1 MASCATDL
9 ITSFENFT
17 PSSVSYGKPKLNSR
31 GGKAIKILDSK
42 NNTLVVQTPLMLTWG
57 VNKMVDDD
65 TGRISYSLSLQF
77 PSDDYSNDSIR
88 KFYKDIQELEN
99 KVLDDAC
106 TYSKEWFG
114 KQKMSRE
121 VAEALFSPMLK
132 FPKDKDSGE
141 PDYTRNPTM
150 RVKVPYWEGK
160 FNIEL
165 YDIEGN
171 LIFNQDTD
179 LDTKPLENCVP
190 KASHC
195 SCILQCNGLWFAAG
209 KFGVT
214 WQLVQSV
221 IRRPVRIQGQC
232 FIKLNSDDRKIV
244 KHVEEREEL
253 EGQENGEEVDD
264 TFVDDSDNE
273 DVKEGNTVSKVEPVK
288 EDEPEVYEEDFKPRK
303 KTIRKKKVVKK
314 SG

>member
-1 MASCATDL
+1 MTSCASDL
-9 ITSFENFT
+9 ITSFEDFV
-17 PSSVSYGKPKLNSR
+17 PSSTSYGKPKVNSR
-31 GGKAIKILDSK
+31 GGKAIKIMDTN

-65 TGRISYSLSLQF
+65 TGRVSYSMSLQF

-106 TYSKEWFG
+106 LYSKEWFG

-121 VAEALFSPMLK
+121 VAEALFSPILK
-132 FPKDKDSGE
+132 FPKDKESGE

-160 FNIEL
+160 FNVEL
-165 YDIEGN
+165 YDIDG
-171 LIFNQDTD
+171 LMIFNQDSD
-179 LDTKPLENCVP
+179 LDARPIENCIP

-195 SCILQCNGLWFAAG
+195 SCILQCNGVWFAAG

-221 IRRPVRIQGQC
+221 VRRPVRIQGQC
-232 FIKLNSDDRKIV
+232 FIKLNSDDQKIMKRV
-244 KHVEEREEL
+244 QDQEDLASQEE
-253 EGQENGEEVDD
+253 QDIDSV
-264 TFVDDSDNE
+264 VIDDSDNE
-273 DVKEGNTVSKVEPVK
+273 DKKNDTENEPTVEEEVKPV
-288 EDEPEVYEEDFKPRK
+288 K

-314 SG
+314 TA